1 MEKVSFVDN
10 EGAFR
15 WSLLQVSSKFDYFR
29 LLRKLRLAQILTNLS
44 LFASL
49 TGSNGLRQG
58 ELFLSLASTVH
69 KLTLEYNFSYTR
81 VSASSL
87 LTLMNSSLFSRRSSK
102 FLLPLSEH
110 THSLTMS
117 IKLDLLC
124 YPPEAL
130 LREES
135 SSLRETRA
143 AFDLRATLR
152 IISLRESCRCLLLR
166 RNSPPDDHRDLI
178 PLYRVGVEAL
188 LLRKS
193 WMIDSSTFAKHPSS
207 STSPS
212 RLLLHHLHSGSAE
225 IKLPRT
231 WAQIAATLI

>member
-1 MEKVSFVDN
+1 VLLSETFAPPFSSHLLRIRSLTIFLVYDQTGEIISLAGCDFLTISPSLLDKLQKSDEEMKQVLSKEKAQKEDPMEKVSFVDN

-58 ELFLSLASTVH
+58 ESFLSLASTVH
-69 KLTLEYNFSYTR
+69 ELTLEYNFSYTR

-87 LTLMNSSLFSRRSSK
+87 LTLMNSSLSSRRSSK
-102 FLLPLSEH
+102 SLLPLSEH

-124 YPPEAL
+124 YPSEVL
-130 LREES
+130 L
-135 SSLRETRA
+135 
-143 AFDLRATLR
+143 
-152 IISLRESCRCLLLR
+152 
-166 RNSPPDDHRDLI
+166 
-178 PLYRVGVEAL
+178 
-188 LLRKS
+188 
-193 WMIDSSTFAKHPSS
+193 
-207 STSPS
+207 
-212 RLLLHHLHSGSAE
+212 
-225 IKLPRT
+225 
-231 WAQIAATLI
+231 